1 MVMEQPTILIT
12 GASGGIGKEVLR
24 QFIEL
29 NGGKRVAVF
38 LRDTTKNRR
47 LKKQFPSVH
56 VHFGDILNYEEVQ
69 NACHNKEVV
78 IHLAAVIPT
87 QLKNNSELFMHRV
100 IVEGTQNVVR
110 ALEKV
115 APDAFLLYSSSV
127 VVYGDRLQ
135 TPEIYTHD
143 PLIPGQDPYA
153 KAKIAAENII
163 WKSTIK
169 WSIFRLSAIMGI
181 GTHKLNK
188 LMFHVP
194 LETPMEI
201 TTVSDTAHAFV
212 RAVDKKELLTNQIFD
227 LGGGEACR
235 LSYEGF
241 LSRAFDV
248 FGLGDVDFPPYTFAK
263 QNFHCGYF
271 MNGDQLHRI
280 LGFRRDTV
288 ASYFEAYRKAVPPA
302 QRVLTRMVKKPVK
315 RWLVTL
321 SEPYKAHKKGDLE
334 KIEYFFGPHY
344 SSE

>member
-1 MVMEQPTILIT
+1 MGQPTILIT

-24 QFIEL
+24 QFVEL
-29 NGGKRVAVF
+29 NQESRVAVF
-38 LRDTTKNRR
+38 LRDTPKNRR
-47 LKKQFPSVH
+47 FIKQFPSVH
-56 VHFGDILNYEEVQ
+56 VYFGDILNFEEIKS
-69 NACHNKEVV
+69 ACHDKEVV

-87 QLKNNSELFMHRV
+87 QLKNNTESFMHRV

-110 ALEKV
+110 ALENV

-153 KAKIAAENII
+153 KAKIAAENMIAQ
-163 WKSTIK
+163 SAVR

-201 TTVSDTAHAFV
+201 TTVRDTARAFV
-212 RAVDKKELLTNQIFD
+212 RATDKREQLVHQIFD

-241 LSRAFDV
+241 LSKAFDV

-271 MNGDQLHRI
+271 MNGEKLDQI
-280 LGFRRDTV
+280 LEFRRDTV
-288 ASYFEAYRKAVPPA
+288 DSYFEAYRKAVPSA
-302 QRVLTRMVKKPVK
+302 QRILTRIVKKPVK

-334 KIEYFFGPHY
+334 KIEYFFGPY
-344 SSE
+344 YGLE